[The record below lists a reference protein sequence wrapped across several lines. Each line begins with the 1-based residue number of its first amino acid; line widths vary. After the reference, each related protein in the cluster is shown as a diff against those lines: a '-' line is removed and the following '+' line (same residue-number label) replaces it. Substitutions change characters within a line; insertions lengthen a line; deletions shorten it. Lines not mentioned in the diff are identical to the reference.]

1 MFFSSFFKK
10 DYSKIKGK
18 AESLFVA
25 GHFAEARS
33 RYLDALAI
41 INERNENVS
50 DTDFLQSR
58 IAATGNKLAEMN
70 IEEAE
75 AAFRSGNESKAV
87 ENLQL
92 ALEMADDVSLRQK
105 AENLLQSSGII
116 NRNSEDV
123 PPVHKSHG
131 CATCSSTGHKTEDI
145 HSDIPDS
152 LTPSERFQLL
162 INTLPGDLPQRYS
175 ELGEKFASAY
185 LFAYDDDFN
194 VADRLYNEILESGKS
209 DIVLYEKGILHFRA
223 GDLSGCEML
232 FKYSLNLNNSNPLA
246 HLGLAQLYAD
256 TKRFDEA
263 SEVLS
268 NMMRA
273 DILPEQSLIMQGDI
287 YTAQGYYD
295 KAMEIFTPALENPA
309 LKKTAAERL
318 VHILN
323 AQGRETE
330 AAYLVKTYLKGCC

>member
-18 AESLFVA
+18 AESLFA
-25 GHFAEARS
+25 SGHFAEARS

-41 INERNENVS
+41 INENNENVS
-50 DTDFLQSR
+50 ELSLLQGR
-58 IAATGNKLAEMN
+58 IAAAGNRLAEMN
-70 IEEAE
+70 IDEAE
-75 AAFRSGNESKAV
+75 AALRSGNNLKAV

-105 AENLLQSSGII
+105 AENLLQSSGVI
-116 NRNSEDV
+116 NQKPDDV
-123 PPVHKSHG
+123 TSDHKSHG
-131 CATCSSTGHKTEDI
+131 CATCSTAGHKTEDI
-145 HSDIPDS
+145 HSDIPDT

-162 INTLPGDLPQRYS
+162 INTLPGDLPKRYS

-185 LFAYDDDFN
+185 LFAYDDNFN
-194 VADRLYNEILESGKS
+194 EADRLFNEILTSGES

-223 GDLSGCEML
+223 GDLSGCEKL
-232 FKYSLNLNNSNPLA
+232 FKYSLTLNGSNPLA

-263 SEVLS
+263 SEILS
-268 NMMRA
+268 TMMQA

-287 YTAQGYYD
+287 YTAQGFYD
-295 KAMEIFTPALENPA
+295 KAMEIFTPALENPV

-318 VHILN
+318 VHLLN

-330 AAYLVKTYLKGCC
+330 AAYLAKTYLKGCC